1 MKKFICILL
10 TSLCSLS
17 AETLIGEVI
26 QLTKSNVESVCQSSD
41 YVIIDAYG
49 PNCFFCKC
57 FLPLF
62 REMHREF
69 GSLYQF
75 ASLNVKDEPALIDHF
90 QLKTIPTIIFIKN
103 GVEVG
108 RHAGSMNRDKFKSEI
123 KQHFEKHDQDPAE
136 PLDE

>member
-1 MKKFICILL
+1 MKKLICILL

-17 AETLIGEVI
+17 AETPVDKVI
-26 QLTKSNVESVCQSSD
+26 QLTQSNVEEVCHSSEF
-41 YVIIDAYG
+41 VIIDAYG

-62 REMHREF
+62 YEMQREF

-75 ASLNVKDEPALIDHF
+75 ASLNVKEEPALIDHF
-90 QLKTIPTIIFIKN
+90 QLKTIPTVIFIKN
-103 GVEVG
+103 GVEIS

-123 KQHFEKHDQDPAE
+123 KQHFEEYDQDQTAA
-136 PLDE
+136 L